1 MLTTAPPLITDDG
14 ALHEDDVTVHEDNGS
29 IPKDGGAVHEDD
41 GAIQHNILKF
51 MEFMTGGGLLQGAGR
66 NRVRKSRIH
75 WARSFKLEDDFV
87 GPWEE
92 LSGDGL
98 DPPPLNRGALVLSH
112 EGPFTPDSPGRAVC
126 SQGRWGLL
134 GKRQRGLG
142 GLGGGQGGLLVVV
155 GLAM

>member
-1 MLTTAPPLITDDG
+1 
-14 ALHEDDVTVHEDNGS
+14 
-29 IPKDGGAVHEDD
+29 
-41 GAIQHNILKF
+41 
-51 MEFMTGGGLLQGAGR
+51 MTGGGLLQGAGR

-112 EGPFTPDSPGRAVC
+112 EGPFTPDSPGRAGC
-126 SQGRWGLL
+126 SQGRWEKT
-134 GKRQRGLG
+134 KRFRGTWRWPRRPIG
-142 GLGGGQGGLLVVV
+142 GRGV
-155 GLAM
+155 GNVNRWAVNS